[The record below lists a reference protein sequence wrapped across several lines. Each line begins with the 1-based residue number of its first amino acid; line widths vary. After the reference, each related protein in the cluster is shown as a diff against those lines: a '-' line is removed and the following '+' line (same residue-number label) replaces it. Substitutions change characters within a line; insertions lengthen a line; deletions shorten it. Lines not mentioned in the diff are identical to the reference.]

1 MDRCG
6 SPVRS
11 LHSTMRRSFRAP
23 WRRAQGG
30 PMTHSV
36 PKRQSIRRVVVAS
49 LVGNALEWYDFFLYG
64 TAAAL
69 VFNKLFFPSFDP
81 LAGTIAAFG
90 TYALGFAARPLGG
103 VIFGHF
109 GDRIGRRAMLVTT
122 LTLMGITTG
131 LVGVLPTYDQ
141 IGVWAPILLTV
152 LRILQGIAV
161 GGEWGGGVL
170 LISENAD
177 PRRRGMQSAIGQSGV
192 SIGFVLSA
200 AVFALLSGTLS
211 PDAFQSW
218 GWRVPFL
225 LGVVLLVVGLI
236 IRLTVLETHA
246 FTKLREHRAT
256 ERFPVLA
263 AVRQHPRAVL
273 VAFGARMAENGG
285 SYIFLVFVLTYA
297 KEIGI
302 APWVTLVGVVIAEGF
317 EAASIPLW
325 GGLSDRWGRRPV
337 YLGGAVA
344 MVIWAVPFFL
354 LLHTKETVLVWIALI
369 VALAGCHAAMIGPQ
383 ASFFSELFG
392 SGVRYSGVA
401 LGHELASVLAGGLSP
416 LIATLLFAWSGSWWP
431 IAGYIALLSLTTIVA
446 LIYAPETAARD
457 LDTVGKSPTKPV
469 PTVGV

>member
-1 MDRCG
+1 MDRCR

-69 VFNKLFFPSFDP
+69 VFNKLFFPSFNP

-90 TYALGFAARPLGG
+90 TYAL
-103 VIFGHF
+103 
-109 GDRIGRRAMLVTT
+109 
-122 LTLMGITTG
+122 
-131 LVGVLPTYDQ
+131 
-141 IGVWAPILLTV
+141 
-152 LRILQGIAV
+152 GIAV

-218 GWRVPFL
+218 GWRVPFP
-225 LGVVLLVVGLI
+225 LGVVLLVVGMV

-256 ERFPVLA
+256 ARFPVLA

-325 GGLSDRWGRRPV
+325 GALSDRWGRRPV

-392 SGVRYSGVA
+392 SGVR
-401 LGHELASVLAGGLSP
+401 
-416 LIATLLFAWSGSWWP
+416 
-431 IAGYIALLSLTTIVA
+431 
-446 LIYAPETAARD
+446 
-457 LDTVGKSPTKPV
+457 
-469 PTVGV
+469 

>member
-1 MDRCG
+1 MDRCR

-69 VFNKLFFPSFDP
+69 VFNKLFFPSFNP

-103 VIFGHF
+103 EVFGHF
-109 GDRIGRRAMLVTT
+109 GARVGRR
-122 LTLMGITTG
+122 G
-131 LVGVLPTYDQ
+131 
-141 IGVWAPILLTV
+141 GVWAPILLTA
-152 LRILQGIAV
+152 LRLLQGIAV

-177 PRRRGMQSAIGQSGV
+177 PRRRGLQSALGQSGV

-200 AVFALLSGTLS
+200 AVFALMSGTLS
-211 PDAFQSW
+211 PAAFQSW

-302 APWVTLVGVVIAEGF
+302 APWVTLVGVVIAEVF
-317 EAASIPLW
+317 EAVSIPLW
-325 GGLSDRWGRRPV
+325 GALSDRWGRRPV
-337 YLGGAVA
+337 YLGGAVG
-344 MVIWAVPFFL
+344 MVAWAVPFFL
-354 LLHTKETVLVWIALI
+354 MLHTKETVLVWIALI

-431 IAGYIALLSLTTIVA
+431 IAGYIALLSLATIVA